1 MTTLEHSLRSASKVN
16 MHAVLKCWSIDNHFI
31 GELQELVLTDLYFSV
46 VILAPLQPLLSGG
59 CVPLLYYKPQIWKPT
74 HYPV

>member
-31 GELQELVLTDLYFSV
+31 GETQELVLTDLYFSV
-46 VILAPLQPLLSGG
+46 VILTSSAASSVWWMCSSVVL
-59 CVPLLYYKPQIWKPT
+59 
-74 HYPV
+74 